1 MFALDTLAKAMEL
14 ELGGEI
20 RQAVV
25 HMIGMK
31 MKPYEAMAKLIRE
44 ACAGMGTDELF
55 LTCTIIR
62 TQSVIQHVQEA
73 HIEM

>member
-31 MKPYEAMAKLIRE
+31 MKPYEAMAKLIR
-44 ACAGMGTDELF
+44 
-55 LTCTIIR
+55 R
-62 TQSVIQHVQEA
+62 PVQVWVR
-73 HIEM
+73 MSYS